1 MSIVYEYKLE
11 HINIYINMNIF
22 PPKVNLD
29 KFFMRLHIN

>member
-11 HINIYINMNIF
+11 YINIYINMNIF

-29 KFFMRLHIN
+29 KFFYEITY